1 MRKSI
6 ILLIAVVATRKAIMN
21 HYNDPYTFLSN
32 EEVKQLERLDDRTRC
47 ADCNTLTPNNEIR
60 EHNGDK
66 LCSYCYN
73 EWAKSN

>member
-1 MRKSI
+1 MS
-6 ILLIAVVATRKAIMN
+6 
-21 HYNDPYTFLSN
+21 HYNDPYTYLSDS
-32 EEVKQLERLDDRTRC
+32 EVAELERLDDRTRC

-73 EWAKSN
+73 EWAKQSQE